1 VRSGALPEA
10 DAGVAATY
18 LLAGE
23 DLTQGR
29 KLLRTARAALP
40 GDPELA
46 RLEVQFAIAAG
57 ESDAARRTAV
67 LLLTRARDTSELEAA
82 QALLDQIEVRA
93 AAVSGRE
100 R

>member
-1 VRSGALPEA
+1 
-10 DAGVAATY
+10 
-18 LLAGE
+18 
-23 DLTQGR
+23 
-29 KLLRTARAALP
+29 
-40 GDPELA
+40 
-46 RLEVQFAIAAG
+46 
-57 ESDAARRTAV
+57 V